1 MIRKHK
7 KIKDDIV
14 EINRK
19 DLLHVLNSLQW
30 LTLAAY
36 DGKEI
41 SRDDIN
47 DTYKKLI
54 KSVTYYKKEGTK

>member
-54 KSVTYYKKEGTK
+54 KSVKEGTK